1 MKFEK
6 QLNNLES
13 LSYNEKQQLIKDIKQ
28 EYNITLGYVD
38 KLNRV
43 IECKSIQDLK
53 VNLSIGSQF
62 NMGIK
67 LVIQ

>member
-28 EYNITLGYVD
+28 EYNIILGYVD

-62 NMGIK
+62 NMGTK